1 MSLPS
6 PLSGPSSR
14 RSSPPNSPLALSDAS
29 SPTMS
34 SPSPATPPSLHQNS
48 VDPAATWIVQKYG
61 GTSVGKFAA
70 KIAEEIVP
78 SYLDQHKV
86 AIVCSARSG
95 STKALGTTN
104 LLLRAAAEALQRIV
118 PSISSG
124 AATPQLSVTT
134 AGIAHNKGFW
144 PRKDSMSSVNGSG
157 SVTTSTISRERA
169 GSPSPSS
176 PRGGSPSPFS
186 SLSMTNLSQA
196 HSQSSTPASFA
207 AQPFHATVDLLRL
220 DHLTAARASV
230 RDPELLKELEAEIER
245 DCEGLRSFLFA
256 AQIIDEISPR
266 SRDNIVGVGER
277 LSCKLVAAILRDRGI
292 DAEFVSLEN
301 VVPADGDF
309 SSGGGGH
316 DEADSERPSDSEHGA
331 LDQAF
336 YDRVAH
342 AVGLRLQQCGRRVPV
357 VTGFFGPVPGSL
369 LRQVGRG
376 YTDLLAALAAV
387 GLQAAELQ
395 IWKEVDG
402 IFTADPRK
410 VPTARLIPVIS
421 PDEAAELTYYGSEVV
436 HPFTMEQVIR
446 REIPIRIK
454 NVENPSGGGTV
465 IHPDPEFDAV
475 ELGSGAG
482 AVLEL
487 PLSLLSGGRKL
498 PTAVTIKERISVLN
512 VHSNRKS
519 VSHGFFARI
528 FGTLDRFGVV
538 VDLIS
543 TSEVHVSM
551 AIEDGLGKRM
561 LDRLT
566 RELEKSGKVTIHRD
580 MAILSLVGK
589 QMRNLVGI
597 AGRMFTTLAEGDVN
611 IEMISQGASE
621 INISCVIDG
630 RDAVKALNL
639 IHQSCLQIGEAG
651 VGLGGGMGL
660 GAGAGAGAGVG
671 LREKGSWL
679 F

>member
-1 MSLPS
+1 
-6 PLSGPSSR
+6 
-14 RSSPPNSPLALSDAS
+14 
-29 SPTMS
+29 MS
-34 SPSPATPPSLHQNS
+34 SPSPPTPPNLYQNS
-48 VDPAATWIVQKYG
+48 ADPAATWIVQKYG

-78 SYLDQHKV
+78 AYLERHKI

-104 LLLRAAAEALQRIV
+104 LLLRAAAEALQRNA
-118 PSISSG
+118 PSTSPGIASPG
-124 AATPQLSVTT
+124 TCTPQLIATT
-134 AGIAHNKGFW
+134 AGVAHSKGFW
-144 PRKDSMSSVNGSG
+144 SRKESTSNVVVGANASDAVSS
-157 SVTTSTISRERA
+157 SR
-169 GSPSPSS
+169 SPSS
-176 PRGGSPSPFS
+176 PRSESPSPFS
-186 SLSMTNLSQA
+186 TLGMTSLVQP
-196 HSQSSTPASFA
+196 QSPNGTTSGFA
-207 AQPFHATVDLLRL
+207 TQPFQATVDMLRL

-230 RDPELLKELEAEIER
+230 RNPELLKELEAEIER
-245 DCEGLRSFLFA
+245 DCDGLRSFLFA

-277 LSCKLVAAILRDRGI
+277 LSCKVVAAVLRDRGI

-301 VVPADGDF
+301 VVPSLSADDPDGEQ
-309 SSGGGGH
+309 SGPQGT
-316 DEADSERPSDSEHGA
+316 
-331 LDQAF
+331 LDQSF
-336 YDRVAH
+336 YDRVAQ
-342 AVGLRLQQCGRRVPV
+342 AVGERLQQCGNRVPV

-369 LRQVGRG
+369 LRQIGRG

-387 GLQAAELQ
+387 GLQASELQ

-446 REIPIRIK
+446 RQIPIRIK
-454 NVENPSGGGTV
+454 NVENPSGGGSV
-465 IHPDPEFDAV
+465 IHPDPDVDAAQLL
-475 ELGSGAG
+475 LGTNTPDL
-482 AVLEL
+482 LED
-487 PLSLLSGGRKL
+487 PLARRRKL
-498 PTAVTIKERISVLN
+498 PTAVTIKERIAVLN
-512 VHSNRKS
+512 IHSNRKS

-551 AIEDGLGKRM
+551 AIEDALGKRM
-561 LDRLT
+561 LDRLI
-566 RELEKSGKVTIHRD
+566 RELEKSGKVTVHPD

-589 QMRNLVGI
+589 QMQNLVGI

-639 IHQSCLQIGEAG
+639 IHQSCLQIKPEGA
-651 VGLGGGMGL
+651 MGRM
-660 GAGAGAGAGVG
+660 GP
-671 LREKGSWL
+671 WL